1 MAAQW
6 QRNGSGM
13 AAPQTEAEAVASR
26 RARAPR
32 QPFCTAMPNG
42 VGAGQRVY
50 QSRLMRLAMK

>member
-1 MAAQW
+1 
-6 QRNGSGM
+6 M